1 MLTGKAEP
9 FRSGERQSRTEIV
22 NEMLGSLT
30 LFLRRIRAFLARDWL
45 LTLSYRMQFFLRV
58 LSILIVVTTLFFI
71 SKIFVGF
78 ADPRF
83 AQWRDPLAAW
93 LTGLAVLNYFMT
105 GFSSLANAIRSEQM
119 QGTLESVLLTPI
131 SVPTVIVASSA
142 WDFVQATLFSFLYL
156 FFGWLLFDVHYRGSY
171 LLALVFLVLTTM
183 VLACLGIL
191 SASFAMVFKR
201 GDPFGIFLGT
211 GSALFSGVFF
221 PTQLISQYAGEGIST
236 ISRLLPATYGL
247 DGIRRVL
254 LQGEGL
260 SQVREPLLTLIG
272 FLVVLLPFSLWVF
285 GRAVRRA
292 KREGSLIQY

>member
-1 MLTGKAEP
+1 M
-9 FRSGERQSRTEIV
+9 
-22 NEMLGSLT
+22 NSLR
-30 LFLRRIRAFLARDWL
+30 LLPRRIYAFLARDFRL
-45 LTLSYRMQFFLRV
+45 FVSYRMQFFLRV
-58 LSILIVVTTLFFI
+58 LSVLGIVTTLFFI

-78 ADPRF
+78 TDARF
-83 AQWRDPLAAW
+83 SQWRDPLAAW

-105 GFSSLANAIRSEQM
+105 GFSSLATAIRQEQM

-131 SVPTVIVASSA
+131 NLPTVIVASSA
-142 WDFVQATLFSFLYL
+142 WDFVQATFFSFLYL
-156 FFGWLLFDVHYRGSY
+156 FFGWIFFDVHYVGSFS
-171 LLALVFLVLTTM
+171 LAVVFLLLTTF

-201 GDPFGIFLGT
+201 GDPFGMFLGT

-221 PTQLISQYAGEGIST
+221 PTQLLQEHAGSV
-236 ISRLLPATYGL
+236 SALSKVLPPTYGL

-254 LQGEGL
+254 IEGQTL
-260 SQVREPLLTLIG
+260 SQVTEPLVTL
-272 FLVVLLPFSLWVF
+272 LVMLLVLLPFSLWVF

>member
-1 MLTGKAEP
+1 MNPL
-9 FRSGERQSRTEIV
+9 
-22 NEMLGSLT
+22 
-30 LFLRRIRAFLARDWL
+30 LFLRRIWAFVVRDWRL
-45 LTLSYRMQFFLRV
+45 ELSYRMQFFLRV
-58 LSILIVVTTLFFI
+58 LSILILVTTFFFV

-83 AQWRDPLAAW
+83 TQWRDPLAAW
-93 LTGLAVLNYFMT
+93 LTGMAMLNYFMT
-105 GFSSLANAIRSEQM
+105 GFSSLANAIRQEQV
-119 QGTLESVLLTPI
+119 QGTLESVLMTPI

-142 WDFVQATLFSFLYL
+142 WDFVQATFFSSLYL
-156 FFGWLLFDVHYRGSY
+156 VFGWLFFDVHYRGNY
-171 LLALVFLVLTTM
+171 LLALTFLVLTTV
-183 VLACLGIL
+183 VLSCLGIL

-221 PTQLISQYAGEGIST
+221 PTQLIREYAGNT
-236 ISRLLPATYGL
+236 VANISRVLPPTYGL

-254 LQGEGL
+254 IEGQGL
-260 SQVREPLLTLIG
+260 AQVRQPLISLLI
-272 FLVVLLPFSLWVF
+272 FLAVLLPLSLWVF